1 MSVSRH
7 LCEGFQLQLS
17 VMIIVSGKE
26 FRANQGKY
34 IDMAIN
40 GQDLILKFRG
50 KGLFKIVP
58 VEEDDA
64 AISEEEFYARID
76 HSLKQ
81 AEEGKVIRQQ
91 DGESV
96 EAFIDRLLCTD

>member
-1 MSVSRH
+1 
-7 LCEGFQLQLS
+7 
-17 VMIIVSGKE
+17 MITVSGSE

-34 IDMAIN
+34 IDMVVN

-50 KGLFKIVP
+50 KGAFKIVP
-58 VEEDDA
+58 IKEDDDQTA
-64 AISEEEFYARID
+64 MSEEEFYARID

>member
-1 MSVSRH
+1 M
-7 LCEGFQLQLS
+7 
-17 VMIIVSGKE
+17 
-26 FRANQGKY
+26 
-34 IDMAIN
+34 
-40 GQDLILKFRG
+40 
-50 KGLFKIVP
+50 
-58 VEEDDA
+58 
-64 AISEEEFYARID
+64 SEEEFYARID